1 MATLN
6 QVVCQSILKN
16 TGYGSCVFDFSKAA
30 GAIRVPKGKVFT
42 QAELDALR
50 TTLEA
55 MRLAPSKSNRIFPL
69 HGFQAVTDNSEETVF
84 QTLGYGKQV
93 PIRDG
98 NYRWTF
104 QYVDGGMCLHIALR
118 SMNFQGSS
126 EWLFYD
132 DKWQIIGTKK
142 TASDGNPGLAG
153 VPLTFH
159 VPKWKLNDG
168 ANVTAYTVYFDID
181 SKYLNDSLGF
191 VIADFNPEE
200 ITGLQNIAL
209 KQTGASA
216 AGVFKIQALTGCDY
230 ANLYDLY
237 STQLAAAGLWVV
249 TNATT
254 GNAITI
260 TSVAAD
266 ANAKA
271 FTITLSAAD
280 PDYPGTSA
288 GLVNVSL
295 ADPTVLDAADV
306 SGFESN
312 TIQVLRG

>member
-6 QVVCQSILKN
+6 QVICATDIRN
-16 TGYGSCVFDFSKAA
+16 TGFGDCVLDMGKIVT
-30 GAIRVPKGKVFT
+30 AIRVPKNKIFT
-42 QAELDALR
+42 QAEMDSLRATLDA
-50 TTLEA
+50 A
-55 MRLAPSKSNRIFPL
+55 RLAASKANRIFPIN
-69 HGFQAVTDNSEETVF
+69 GFEALTDNSEETVF
-84 QTLGYGKQV
+84 QSLGYGAQV
-93 PIRDG
+93 PLRDG
-98 NYRWTF
+98 NYRWTY
-104 QYVDGGMCLHIALR
+104 QYIDGALCLTLALR
-118 SMNFQGSS
+118 SYNFQGKSY
-126 EWLFYD
+126 WLFGD
-132 DKWQIIGTKK
+132 DKDYLFGWKKQISTGVY
-142 TASDGNPGLAG
+142 GLAG
-153 VPLTFH
+153 APAIFH
-159 VPKWKLNDG
+159 ANKPKVNDG
-168 ANVTAYTVYFDID
+168 ANTTAYTCFFDINP
-181 SKYLNDSLGF
+181 KYLIDNMGF
-191 VIADFNPEE
+191 VKADFNLSE

-230 ANLYDLY
+230 ANLYDIY
-237 STQLAAAGLWVV
+237 NTELAAAGLWVV

-260 TSVAAD
+260 TSIAAD

-280 PDYPGTSA
+280 PDYPATSG

-295 ADPTVLDAADV
+295 ADPTTLDTADV

>member
-16 TGYGSCVFDFSKAA
+16 TGYGSCVFDFSKAG
-30 GAIRVPKGKVFT
+30 GAIRMPKGKVLT
-42 QAELDALR
+42 QTELAALR
-50 TTLEA
+50 TTLDS
-55 MRLAPSKSNRIFPL
+55 MRLAASKSNRIFPI

-104 QYVDGGMCLHIALR
+104 QYIDGGMCLHLALT
-118 SMNFQGSS
+118 SMNFSGTS

-142 TASDGNPGLAG
+142 TASDGKPGLAG

-159 VPKWKLNDG
+159 AHKWKLNDG
-168 ANVTAYTVYFDID
+168 ANVTGYMVYFDMD
-181 SKYLNDSLGF
+181 PKYLNSNLGF
-191 VIADFNPEE
+191 VVADFNPEE

-209 KQTGASA
+209 QQTGTSS

-230 ANLYDLY
+230 ANLFDLY
-237 STQLAAAGLWVV
+237 STELAAAGLWVV

-271 FTITLSAAD
+271 FTITLSSSD
-280 PDYPGTSA
+280 PDYPATSG

-295 ADPTVLDAADV
+295 ADPTTLDAADV

-312 TIQVLRG
+312 IIQVLRG